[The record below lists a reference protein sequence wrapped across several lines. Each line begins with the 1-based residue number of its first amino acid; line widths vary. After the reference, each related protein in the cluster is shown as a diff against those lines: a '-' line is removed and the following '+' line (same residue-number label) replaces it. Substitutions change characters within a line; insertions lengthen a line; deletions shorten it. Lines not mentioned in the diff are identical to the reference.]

1 MTDLKNGSFKYK
13 FNLFRILLS
22 LIVYGIFGVFSFLY
36 FRSYLALLFLII
48 IALLVISSLVS
59 LYIISKNISFDIY
72 VSDEYIYKGENIG
85 LGICIHNRSIFSSLK
100 CICEFYINNDF
111 IGSKDKC
118 NMILP
123 VIPINKK
130 TYNYSFV
137 TSEIGNIEIR
147 VNLFEVYDLFGIAK
161 TVFEVDEYAQICVL
175 PVRENISDDDKAA
188 ALDNLLENEN
198 ENMKGTESSDSFD
211 IRDYIPGDRIKDI
224 HWKLSVKKDDL
235 LVKERL
241 KISDS
246 KIIIWIDSSN
256 SRKIRENILSL
267 AYGLIWDFVSEG
279 IINDIYWYDYKK
291 NIIKTSNVSKENEIR
306 TFIKDLYYSGYG
318 ESIDHPETLLLLNGL
333 KASSII
339 RVCLQD
345 YEVKILTYDI

>member
-1 MTDLKNGSFKYK
+1 MTDLKNVSFKYK

-36 FRSYLALLFLII
+36 FRSYLALLFLIV

-100 CICEFYINNDF
+100 CICEFYMNNDF

-175 PVRENISDDDKAA
+175 PARENISDDDKAA
-188 ALDNLLENEN
+188 ALDNLLENDN

-211 IRDYIPGDRIKDI
+211 VRDYIPGDRIKDI

-291 NIIKTSNVSKENEIR
+291 NIIKTANVSKENEIR